1 MIVKITINYIV
12 NSGEVSNKDASF
24 LFVTQFMGEGDCIE
38 NHHDHV
44 GGN

>member
-12 NSGEVSNKDASF
+12 NSEEASNKDASF
-24 LFVTQFMGEGDCIE
+24 LFVTKFMGEVDCIE
-38 NHHDHV
+38 NHHDYV